1 MFLSLMLAAATA
13 AAPKAGPSA
22 QGAKTLDLVPAFVGA
37 CMNPGPD
44 ATKIRAT
51 VVKAGG
57 TPAPQEAGKAA
68 GDPTRLQAY
77 LFPNGGTPYSVVF
90 DASGTCSIVAGRVDI
105 DVTKQSLDRL
115 VIGSSK
121 VFDIS
126 QAEAK
131 PRVPGET
138 VYVEYLL
145 NSKNKG
151 GGLALTLSQVTRE
164 GKGTAIFLTRRVV
177 ASK

>member
-13 AAPKAGPSA
+13 AAPKAGPTA
-22 QGAKTLDLVPAFVGA
+22 PAKTLDLVPAFIGA

-44 ATKIRAT
+44 AAKIRAT

-57 TPAPQEAGKAA
+57 TPAPQEAGKAD

-77 LFPNGGTPYSVVF
+77 LFQNGGAPYSVVF
-90 DASGTCSIVAGRVDI
+90 DGKGTCSIVAGRVDI

-126 QAEAK
+126 QPEAK
-131 PRVPGET
+131 PRVAGET

-151 GGLALTLSQVTRE
+151 GGLSLTLSQVTRE

-177 ASK
+177 ASR